1 MAIVAIVAFVC
12 GALFG
17 GAASVLGI
25 LAYGMLHARRSSRR
39 AEVSVAGLT
48 PQYKA
53 PPAGAA
59 EAFRGTALA
68 APLEAHNRCV
78 GLRAAT

>member
-59 EAFRGTALA
+59 EAR
-68 APLEAHNRCV
+68 V
-78 GLRAAT
+78 S

>member
-25 LAYGMLHARRSSRR
+25 LAYGMLHAPRSSRR
-39 AEVSVAGLT
+39 TEVGCSS
-48 PQYKA
+48 
-53 PPAGAA
+53 AA
-59 EAFRGTALA
+59 SAFG
-68 APLEAHNRCV
+68 
-78 GLRAAT
+78 GWLRSR